1 MLIQFSLAQTHWLT
15 SALYCLNVW
24 APPPPPT
31 PRHAYWLVPVTGQGY
46 GLYLAITE
54 FNQGH
59 SLSAC
64 FNELALE
71 QLAIKV
77 NPGAAVLPRDWL
89 ATRII
94 GKQSCVD
101 PTHEQGSKLD
111 PSSIQFLNLKPSEKK
126 IKK

>member
-1 MLIQFSLAQTHWLT
+1 MLLAP
-15 SALYCLNVW
+15 CM
-24 APPPPPT
+24 PT
-31 PRHAYWLVPVTGQGY
+31 IHPGTDQGY
-46 GLYLAITE
+46 VPYLAITE

-59 SLSAC
+59 SLSAR

-89 ATRII
+89 ATCVIS
-94 GKQSCVD
+94 KQSCVD

-111 PSSIQFLNLKPSEKK
+111 PSSIQFLNLKPPQRKELRN
-126 IKK
+126 